1 MTCIKTGHITTME
14 QQKARPFTAKK
25 WFGHRAGRSPCA
37 HSIGKFFLC
46 YIVLFSSETSAPG
59 SPGNYLYTEK
69 YTEIERYKGESENTI
84 FTTEGEICKCQ
95 ESNQYGR
102 LKDKIK
108 GRRRR
113 RGESQGV
120 SSIVNIP
127 VYPVRR
133 FRRTRN

>member
-1 MTCIKTGHITTME
+1 MKYHPEAYLGTGLVARLKFSQIIGAGPRASLTACDQINESRNTELQKYTNIIKDI
-14 QQKARPFTAKK
+14 
-25 WFGHRAGRSPCA
+25 
-37 HSIGKFFLC
+37 
-46 YIVLFSSETSAPG
+46 
-59 SPGNYLYTEK
+59 LYTEK